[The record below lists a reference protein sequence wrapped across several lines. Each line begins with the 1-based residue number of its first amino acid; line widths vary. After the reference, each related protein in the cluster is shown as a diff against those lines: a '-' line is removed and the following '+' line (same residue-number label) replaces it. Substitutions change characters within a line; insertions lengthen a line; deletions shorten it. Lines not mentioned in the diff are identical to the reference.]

1 MQYGQKIMW
10 VHIPDLI
17 LLGGE
22 FGCDLGLSNPD
33 LHSANNGDEG
43 MTVPLLLARK
53 TAELWTARTV

>member
-1 MQYGQKIMW
+1 MW

-53 TAELWTARTV
+53 AAELRTARTV